1 MDEKKS
7 VLEYTIEEV
16 KLLIAEKYT
25 DDIAQKFEGK
35 QFLFQFH
42 SDSFYKLPA
51 STLLACFYFYAITLY
66 SSKAVALTTMCSI

>member
-35 QFLFQFH
+35 QFH